1 MVTPGAPG
9 DESDRSLS
17 GHDKELHSMQ
27 ERSPTP
33 MEGLTDAWIQ
43 SGKHFSNSVEHL
55 YNSVMA
61 ANQAMLPTDGD
72 DRQPADSP
80 EVTYSKAEWSFER
93 SDDGDGLVGVG
104 DRIRFSKPVT
114 EGEVG
119 VFADASGDTNRL
131 HLDGE
136 FAEQTRFGRRIA
148 HGTLVSG
155 LISAALARLPGLTI
169 YLSQD
174 LQFLGPVDIG
184 ERATAICEVVED
196 LGGGRYRLTT
206 VVEDEDGETVID
218 GEAIVLI
225 DDSPEDT
232 PGGADA

>member
-1 MVTPGAPG
+1 MG
-9 DESDRSLS
+9 
-17 GHDKELHSMQ
+17 
-27 ERSPTP
+27 
-33 MEGLTDAWIQ
+33 GLTDAWLQ
-43 SGKHFSNSVEHL
+43 SGKHFSNSVEHF

-61 ANQAMLPTDGD
+61 ANQAMLPAGEAD
-72 DRQPADSP
+72 DRQPAESP

-93 SDDGDGLVGVG
+93 SDEGEGIVGVG
-104 DRIRFSKPVT
+104 DRIQFSKPVT
-114 EGEVG
+114 EEEVG

-131 HLDGE
+131 HLDDE
-136 FAEQTRFGRRIA
+136 FAEESRFGRRIA

-184 ERATAICEVVED
+184 ERVTAVCEVVED
-196 LGGGRYRLTT
+196 LGDGRYRLTT
-206 VVEDEDGETVID
+206 VVEDADGETVID

-225 DDSPEDT
+225 DDLPEEE
-232 PGGADA
+232 G

>member
-1 MVTPGAPG
+1 
-9 DESDRSLS
+9 
-17 GHDKELHSMQ
+17 MQ
-27 ERSPTP
+27 ERSQTP
-33 MEGLTDAWIQ
+33 MTGLADAWLE
-43 SGKHFSNSVEHL
+43 SGKHFSNSVGHF

-61 ANQAMLPTDGD
+61 ANRAMLPDGEAGD
-72 DRQPADSP
+72 DRLPADSP

-93 SDDGDGLVGVG
+93 SENGDGVVSVG
-104 DRIRFSKPVT
+104 DRITFSKPLT
-114 EGEVG
+114 EEEVG
-119 VFADASGDTNRL
+119 VFAEASGDTNRL
-131 HLDGE
+131 HLDDE
-136 FAEQTRFGRRIA
+136 FAEGTRFGRRIA

-184 ERATAICEVVED
+184 ETATAVCEVVED
-196 LGGGRYRLTT
+196 LGDGRYRLTT

-225 DDSPEDT
+225 DDLPEESD
-232 PGGADA
+232 

>member
-1 MVTPGAPG
+1 MG
-9 DESDRSLS
+9 
-17 GHDKELHSMQ
+17 
-27 ERSPTP
+27 
-33 MEGLTDAWIQ
+33 GLADAWLQ
-43 SGKHFSNSVEHL
+43 SGKHLSNSVEHF

-61 ANQAMLPTDGD
+61 ANQAMLPEDATD
-72 DRQPADSP
+72 DRQPSDSP
-80 EVTYSKAEWSFER
+80 EVTYSKSEWTFDH
-93 SDDGDGLVGVG
+93 SDEGDGIVSVG
-104 DRIRFSKPVT
+104 DRIEFSKSLT
-114 EGEVG
+114 EEEVG

-131 HLDGE
+131 HLDDE
-136 FAEQTRFGRRIA
+136 FAEGTRFGRRIA

-184 ERATAICEVVED
+184 ERVTAICEVVED
-196 LGGGRYRLTT
+196 LGDGRYRLTT

-225 DDSPEDT
+225 DDLPD
-232 PGGADA
+232 DAE